1 MSASGSR
8 AHEVNI
14 RLGDQMSEMF
24 FEASRQTYAN
34 RPDCLDL
41 RANTFEGTVLVRGA
55 YFAKHIRDL
64 SFGHELDGIGTKPEV
79 AERLNDHS
87 DSAQDLFAMA
97 GDDVVVRGGEIIT
110 IDTTLDV
117 NELKEDDETTLKA
130 MAQLSKGMI
139 RAAWLSRAVV
149 LTGEIAE
156 LGRRVGGYGVFNY
169 NWSAAAWY
177 AVHKERAF
185 TGLELRAGH
194 TLVGLAEPGF
204 RSNGITDV
212 RNAMQEAYGD
222 KWHTQ
227 VVPELGRI
235 SLGRLVQR
243 PSTIYSRFVTEL
255 TGGFDIEKEP
265 KAEITGVAHITGGGQ
280 PSKLGR
286 MLKRSGLGATTTE
299 PIPPP
304 PIMTHVQGLSGF
316 SDRQAYGKWHMG
328 PGMILATS
336 EPDKVLDLAPEFG
349 IEAKKIGLVDDKP
362 GIRTR
367 NMGANRDPEW
377 LEFDIPA

>member
-1 MSASGSR
+1 
-8 AHEVNI
+8 
-14 RLGDQMSEMF
+14 
-24 FEASRQTYAN
+24 
-34 RPDCLDL
+34 
-41 RANTFEGTVLVRGA
+41 
-55 YFAKHIRDL
+55 
-64 SFGHELDGIGTKPEV
+64 
-79 AERLNDHS
+79 
-87 DSAQDLFAMA
+87 LFAMA

-286 MLKRSGLGATTTE
+286 MLKR
-299 PIPPP
+299 
-304 PIMTHVQGLSGF
+304 GF
-316 SDRQAYGKWHMG
+316 SDRVAYGKWHMG